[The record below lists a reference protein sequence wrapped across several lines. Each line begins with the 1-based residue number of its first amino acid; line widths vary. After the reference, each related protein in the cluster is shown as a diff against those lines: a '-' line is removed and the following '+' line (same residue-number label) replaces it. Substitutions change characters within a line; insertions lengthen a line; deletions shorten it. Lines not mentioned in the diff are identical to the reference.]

1 MTTPNPDDLGPR
13 DYDAELDAIL
23 NAGMAGVLAKLQA
36 RLEPQAA
43 LADLQNRLRGQVPP
57 PNQDDQQASPA
68 EDETDTSQSTVSNN
82 QALQAVCDRIDAFDF
97 YLRTVLRSP
106 DDPFAGAA
114 FIANARP
121 ALMQLRS
128 GLANRSITKSHA
140 QRVLNEIQ
148 QNLDQAD
155 RVLRQQGSDLDA
167 ALRDRAR
174 GQTASNGTAS
184 TQMHSLHV
192 HVMRLFEGSG
202 HHAVLQPS
210 R

>member
-1 MTTPNPDDLGPR
+1 MTTPNPDNLGPR

-23 NAGMAGVLAKLQA
+23 ESGMAGILAKLQA

-43 LADLQNRLRGQVPP
+43 LADLQNRVRGQVPP
-57 PNQDDQQASPA
+57 PNQSDQQASSA
-68 EDETDTSQSTVSNN
+68 ADEADTSRATS

-106 DDPFAGAA
+106 DDFFAGAA

-121 ALMQLRS
+121 ALLQLRS
-128 GLANRSITKSHA
+128 GLANRSLTKSQA
-140 QRVLNEIQ
+140 QRILDEIQ

-155 RVLRQQGSDLDA
+155 RVMRQQGSDLDA

-184 TQMHSLHV
+184 AQMHSLHT

-202 HHAVLQPS
+202 HHAALQPS

>member
-1 MTTPNPDDLGPR
+1 VTTPNPDDLGPR

-23 NAGMAGVLAKLQA
+23 DTRMAGILAKLQA

-43 LADLQNRLRGQVPP
+43 LADLQNRLRGQAPP
-57 PNQDDQQASPA
+57 PDQGDQQTPPA
-68 EDETDTSQSTVSNN
+68 EDEADTSRATVSKN

-97 YLRTVLRSP
+97 YLRTVMRSS

-128 GLANRSITKSHA
+128 GLANRGITKSHA
-140 QRVLNEIQ
+140 RGILTEIQ

-155 RVLRQQGSDLDA
+155 RVLRQQGSDLDT

-184 TQMHSLHV
+184 AQMHRLHAQ
-192 HVMRLFEGSG
+192 VMLLFEGSG
-202 HHAVLQPS
+202 HHAALQPS

>member
-13 DYDAELDAIL
+13 DYDAELDVIL
-23 NAGMAGVLAKLQA
+23 ETGMAGILAKLQA

-43 LADLQNRLRGQVPP
+43 LADIQNRLRDQAPL
-57 PNQDDQQASPA
+57 PNQDDRLASPA
-68 EDETDTSQSTVSNN
+68 EAEADTSQSTVSN

-97 YLRTVLRSP
+97 YLQTVLRSP

-140 QRVLNEIQ
+140 QRILNEIQ

-155 RVLRQQGSDLDA
+155 RVLRQQGSDLGA

-184 TQMHSLHV
+184 AQMHSLQA

-202 HHAVLQPS
+202 HHAALQPS